1 MEDTKQIILTQL
13 IDALKQKDVDFEAW
27 KLKASLVLKQLFDP
41 NDEKI
46 TLINELHYD
55 YSSWSLR
62 DGSGGKQHD
71 PVKESAKEILEAAK
85 LELQLNNADP
95 ILSVLQ
101 EKLSG
106 NEYNS
111 LLNMIKNSETEDELI
126 SFFSKIAPTI
136 KDAILAKMILKK

>member
-27 KLKASLVLKQLFDP
+27 KLKASLVLKQLFDS

-62 DGSGGKQHD
+62 DGSGGKLHD

-111 LLNMIKNSETEDELI
+111 LLNMIKNSENENEIT

-136 KDAILAKMILKK
+136 KDAILVKMILKK